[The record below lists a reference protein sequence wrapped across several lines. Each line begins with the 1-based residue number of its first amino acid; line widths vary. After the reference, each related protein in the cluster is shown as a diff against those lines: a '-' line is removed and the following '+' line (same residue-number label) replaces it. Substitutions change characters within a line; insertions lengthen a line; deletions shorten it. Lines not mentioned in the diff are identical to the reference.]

1 MTVHRWMT
9 ETDPWPTR
17 HSVKKEVV
25 LASDYD
31 EAVRLLLEAH
41 DYIAMDTEEVP
52 DFWNEIHALLCT
64 ADSASP
70 CRHDWVT
77 DGIGPTACC
86 KCGVTSTVSEVTK

>member
-1 MTVHRWMT
+1 VVNRWMT

-64 ADSASP
+64 ADSA
-70 CRHDWVT
+70 DE
-77 DGIGPTACC
+77 DPTPWCNQCGARKQAQC
-86 KCGVTSTVSEVTK
+86 KCGPIAENE